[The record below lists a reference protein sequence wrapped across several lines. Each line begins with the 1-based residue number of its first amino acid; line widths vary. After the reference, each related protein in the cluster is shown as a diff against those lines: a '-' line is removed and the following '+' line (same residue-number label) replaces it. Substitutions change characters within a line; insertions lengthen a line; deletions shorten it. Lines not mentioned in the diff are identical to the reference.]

1 MDFKVS
7 KYCAVSVP
15 QRIPACFSLFCNTTL
30 LPLSTAPLPQA
41 QLSLVTGETDYG
53 RLEKCYSIWICRDG
67 IPKDER
73 YTISFYGIENTKNIR
88 VGKMEEGHSMEGKHS
103 IEKEKYDLM
112 TLVIIKLGDRVY
124 NGDKGSEGYGLCRFL
139 NTVMYPHQED
149 FMEVV
154 SEYIDFS
161 ENEELWKEGSH
172 MFSLG
177 QCIAEEARE
186 EAREEGI
193 QILVLDNLEEQVPEE
208 RILGKLQ
215 RRHL

>member
-1 MDFKVS
+1 
-7 KYCAVSVP
+7 
-15 QRIPACFSLFCNTTL
+15 
-30 LPLSTAPLPQA
+30 
-41 QLSLVTGETDYG
+41 
-53 RLEKCYSIWICRDG
+53 
-67 IPKDER
+67 
-73 YTISFYGIENTKNIR
+73 
-88 VGKMEEGHSMEGKHS
+88 
-103 IEKEKYDLM
+103 
-112 TLVIIKLGDRVY
+112 
-124 NGDKGSEGYGLCRFL
+124 
-139 NTVMYPHQED
+139 
-149 FMEVV
+149 MEVV

-215 RRHL
+215 RRYHLTAEKAKEYYDRFANEE